1 MPFHTSSDFETIFES
16 TLGGGYDV
24 VISPPTGD
32 DYEATA
38 IREKDVE
45 KIDEF
50 GNMHGKTTV
59 LHFLKSA
66 VSAQLSRGTQV
77 TLDDTTYRIETLTK
91 ETTYVRSYEA
101 S

>member
-1 MPFHTSSDFETIFES
+1 MPFHSVDDFETIFDS
-16 TLGGGYDV
+16 ALGGGYDA
-24 VISPPTGD
+24 VITPTIGD
-32 DYEATA
+32 AYDATA
-38 IREKDVE
+38 LRDKDVE

-50 GNMHGKTTV
+50 GNLHGKTTV

-77 TLDDTTYRIETLTK
+77 TLDGTTYRIETLTK